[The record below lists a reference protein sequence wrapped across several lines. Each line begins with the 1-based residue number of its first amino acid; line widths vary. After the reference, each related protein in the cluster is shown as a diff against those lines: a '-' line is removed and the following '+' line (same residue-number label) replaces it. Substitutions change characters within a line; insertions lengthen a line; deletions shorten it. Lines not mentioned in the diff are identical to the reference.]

1 MSAKIQQKTEVAKFT
16 TEKGKLNFNGKTY
29 DDCNAFEKQAFNQ
42 ALSDERKTPLDE
54 MLERMTIPLIVQF
67 VPPMSERELEKIKPH
82 FV

>member
-1 MSAKIQQKTEVAKFT
+1 METKVQQTSETTKFNT
-16 TEKGKLNFNGKTY
+16 YKGKLNFNGKTY
-29 DDCNAFEKQAFNQ
+29 DDCNAFEKQEFNQ

-67 VPPMSERELEKIKPH
+67 VPPMSEHELEKIKPH